1 MRGNLHQ
8 VGCLFYFLFSP
19 SPKWA
24 IMSSMVL
31 IYLIRRFFYRIF
43 DFLRHWYV
51 KSLKIYSNFV
61 LDELVK
67 IDRVLAWR
75 VNLRYLFQPLYKD
88 YSVIGYGLG
97 FILRF
102 LRLVG
107 TGLIYLF
114 IFALAILIYLVWL
127 LIPILILGWIL
138 TSVF

>member
-1 MRGNLHQ
+1 
-8 VGCLFYFLFSP
+8 
-19 SPKWA
+19 
-24 IMSSMVL
+24 MVL